1 MSSYS
6 RADDLIERVRA
17 RLRGAGVPDERIPA
31 LLDRATPLLAC
42 LDAIA
47 DLDSEL
53 PEPALTWQPV
63 EEVSR

>member
-1 MSSYS
+1 MGTPS
-6 RADDLIERVRA
+6 RSNDLVERARA
-17 RLRGAGVPDERIPA
+17 RLRGAGISEERIPA
-31 LLDRATPLLAC
+31 LLDRTVPLLAC

-47 DLDSEL
+47 ELDGDL

>member
-1 MSSYS
+1 MSAHSQ
-6 RADDLIERVRA
+6 ADDLIERARA
-17 RLRGAGVPDERIPA
+17 RLRGAGVLDERIPA

-53 PEPALTWQPV
+53 PEPALAWQPV
-63 EEVSR
+63 EEVPR